1 MQCYGRL
8 PVGNGQAAAGFSAVF
23 APGAAAV
30 DEFAGLGIAAG
41 RDAGFGIEGALR
53 AAGFL
58 AAFLGAD
65 RFLAV
70 LFDFLADFLATFLA
84 TFFFAA
90 PFLAAFLPDRFVD
103 LFAVF
108 LELGRRFLEAFLPD
122 FFADFFAAFFAFFFI
137 AMMNLLR
144 CTLVRRLR
152 RKPAGPPIRQ
162 DPPGYSSAHADAL
175 SPRHPQKC
183 VCDSANPRNARN
195 GQRTDR

>member
-1 MQCYGRL
+1 MGL
-8 PVGNGQAAAGFSAVF
+8 GAAG
-23 APGAAAV
+23 
-30 DEFAGLGIAAG
+30 
-41 RDAGFGIEGALR
+41 LR
-53 AAGFL
+53 AADFFT
-58 AAFLGAD
+58 AFLGAA
-65 RFLAV
+65 RFFAAF
-70 LFDFLADFLATFLA
+70 FDFFAGFLADFLATFLA

-90 PFLAAFLPDRFVD
+90 FLLAARFLVDFLAAF
-103 LFAVF
+103 FAA
-108 LELGRRFLEAFLPD
+108 GRRFLEAFLPD

-152 RKPAGPPIRQ
+152 RKPAGPPLRQ

-175 SPRHPQKC
+175 SPRHTQKC

>member
-1 MQCYGRL
+1 L
-8 PVGNGQAAAGFSAVF
+8 SAVF

-30 DEFAGLGIAAG
+30 DEETGVGIVAGRAAVLGIDIGA
-41 RDAGFGIEGALR
+41 EALR
-53 AAGFL
+53 AADLFT
-58 AAFLGAD
+58 AFLGAARFFAAFFTD
-65 RFLAV
+65 FLAG
-70 LFDFLADFLATFLA
+70 FFADFFADFLATFLA

-90 PFLAAFLPDRFVD
+90 FLAARFLVD
-103 LFAVF
+103 FLAVF
-108 LELGRRFLEAFLPD
+108 LAAGRRFLEAFLPD
-122 FFADFFAAFFAFFFI
+122 FFADFLADFLAAFFFI

-152 RKPAGPPIRQ
+152 RKPAGPPMCEKGRN
-162 DPPGYSSAHADAL
+162 PSGYSSAHADAL

>member
-1 MQCYGRL
+1 L
-8 PVGNGQAAAGFSAVF
+8 SAVF

-30 DEFAGLGIAAG
+30 DETEAGIVAGRGAVLGIDIGA
-41 RDAGFGIEGALR
+41 EGLR
-53 AAGFL
+53 AADFFT
-58 AAFLGAD
+58 AFLGAARFFAAFSAD
-65 RFLAV
+65 FRDDFLA
-70 LFDFLADFLATFLA
+70 DFLAGLLADFLATFLA

-90 PFLAAFLPDRFVD
+90 FLAARFLVD
-103 LFAVF
+103 FLAVF
-108 LELGRRFLEAFLPD
+108 LAAGRRFLEAFLPD

-152 RKPAGPPIRQ
+152 RKPAGLPIRQ
-162 DPPGYSSAHADAL
+162 NPPGYSSAHADAL